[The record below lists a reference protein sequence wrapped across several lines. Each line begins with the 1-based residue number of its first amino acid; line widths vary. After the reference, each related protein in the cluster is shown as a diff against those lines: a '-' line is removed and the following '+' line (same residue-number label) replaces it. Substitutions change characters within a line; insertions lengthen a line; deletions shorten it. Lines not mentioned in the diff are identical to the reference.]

1 MNSPEE
7 LLAVL
12 VPPDAVDWLD
22 AGVLAVQYGVLPV
35 HPVLRHLH
43 AGDRHRGVGRGRVQ
57 SYETTMFSRNSDGSG
72 FCFLKQVGLQD
83 KYWLI
88 SGVNAELVCQTSN
101 LF

>member
-1 MNSPEE
+1 MFCTNKTNAITTNVLIIAMNSPEE

-57 SYETTMFSRNSDGSG
+57 SYETIMFSRNSDVRKRVLFS
-72 FCFLKQVGLQD
+72 
-83 KYWLI
+83 
-88 SGVNAELVCQTSN
+88 QTSGAAR
-101 LF
+101 